1 MDIKADRFA
10 QKLAGR
16 ARSALVRAKTA
27 VPRGARTLR
36 DHVVAMRHYGV
47 LDWLQLASVFVVT
60 VVFVL
65 WFRDWYHGNVP
76 ALWDPKIQPDDAR
89 TAIFPFHRYERGAPL
104 SDDPIAT
111 EMLEYQPYGYR
122 LIFRIFVPLIG
133 VLLTTKIVQ
142 ALLFGIIAFA
152 GIVLARSARAGL
164 GAGILLV
171 FFFFHD
177 QYVQNRILGGL
188 PRGFGFPLA
197 TLWIAGAMSD
207 RANVRRAAALL
218 AALTYP
224 TALAMVLA
232 AEGLFVVR
240 RFGFPGWRTAWR
252 RIRHYVFLV
261 LACAVVLAPAVFV
274 GMSNGGPIHTLEQ
287 AKREP
292 AFAGR
297 LRVLPFGDPGK
308 EFGLVMSETYSHYR
322 EGESKFPNFKSSVDD
337 YEHEVGVAMLAL
349 FLILPLMGWSMGLSP
364 VVQFLAA
371 NLVLYALS
379 RFFAFR
385 LYSPERFYS
394 VGMRSVMLAL
404 AASSLGLVAPGLSLR
419 ARQVARNLTSAAALA
434 FVWWG
439 IGNGVRVPA
448 MGATIDYREEAPL
461 WDFIRQLPK
470 NTRVASH
477 IMDGDEIPLFTARA
491 TNGTAETLQPWLTL
505 SWKRQKVRAEDTL
518 RAMYATD
525 RQDVIAFAHK
535 YHVTHLLVNRSR
547 YHDDFRQRSK
557 SFEPFTSFANR
568 LLANDQL
575 ENLVLASP
583 PLGAVVF
590 RYHQWQLIDVAKL
603 EAAWGQAS

>member
-1 MDIKADRFA
+1 
-10 QKLAGR
+10 
-16 ARSALVRAKTA
+16 
-27 VPRGARTLR
+27 
-36 DHVVAMRHYGV
+36 
-47 LDWLQLASVFVVT
+47 
-60 VVFVL
+60 
-65 WFRDWYHGNVP
+65 
-76 ALWDPKIQPDDAR
+76 
-89 TAIFPFHRYERGAPL
+89 
-104 SDDPIAT
+104 
-111 EMLEYQPYGYR
+111 
-122 LIFRIFVPLIG
+122 
-133 VLLTTKIVQ
+133 
-142 ALLFGIIAFA
+142 
-152 GIVLARSARAGL
+152 
-164 GAGILLV
+164 
-171 FFFFHD
+171 
-177 QYVQNRILGGL
+177 
-188 PRGFGFPLA
+188 
-197 TLWIAGAMSD
+197 
-207 RANVRRAAALL
+207 
-218 AALTYP
+218 
-224 TALAMVLA
+224 
-232 AEGLFVVR
+232 
-240 RFGFPGWRTAWR
+240 
-252 RIRHYVFLV
+252 
-261 LACAVVLAPAVFV
+261 
-274 GMSNGGPIHTLEQ
+274 
-287 AKREP
+287 
-292 AFAGR
+292 
-297 LRVLPFGDPGK
+297 
-308 EFGLVMSETYSHYR
+308 
-322 EGESKFPNFKSSVDD
+322 
-337 YEHEVGVAMLAL
+337 
-349 FLILPLMGWSMGLSP
+349 
-364 VVQFLAA
+364 VQFLAA